1 MPFASPDEKKLTWQ
15 ELKTLIE
22 ASGVQADDEIDKID
36 ISWGSIEELECNK
49 DEDFG
54 WRIIL

>member
-1 MPFASPDEKKLTWQ
+1 MPCASNDEKKLTWQ
-15 ELKTLIE
+15 DLKNLIE
-22 ASGVQADDEIDKID
+22 SSGVQAKDEIDKID
-36 ISWGSIEELECNK
+36 ISWGSIEEFECNK

>member
-1 MPFASPDEKKLTWQ
+1 MPCASTEEKKLTW
-15 ELKTLIE
+15 EEIKRLIE
-22 ASGVQADDEIDKID
+22 AAGVQADDEIDKID
-36 ISWGSIEELECNK
+36 ISWGSIEELDCSK